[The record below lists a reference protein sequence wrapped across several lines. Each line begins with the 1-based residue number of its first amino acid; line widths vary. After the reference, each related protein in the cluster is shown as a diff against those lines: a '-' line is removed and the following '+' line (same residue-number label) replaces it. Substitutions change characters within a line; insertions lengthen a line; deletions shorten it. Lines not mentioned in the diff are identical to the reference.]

1 MKSDEE
7 KVLFEG
13 VGVIERL
20 TAPSPYKSLISGAVF
35 EDYEGRDSGVFAQG
49 INVLYP
55 VSEEE
60 LIIDEEQRTIR
71 FDYYENSYLIRP
83 LTEEDNSWVN
93 QNSLK
98 EIKEALDG
106 TITFW

>member
-1 MKSDEE
+1 MKSDKE

-20 TAPSPYKSLISGAVF
+20 TAPNPYKSLITGAVF

-55 VSEEE
+55 ISEEE

-83 LTEEDNSWVN
+83 LTEEDNSWVD
-93 QNSLK
+93 QDLLK
-98 EIKEALDG
+98 QTKEALDG